1 VHLPPTKGLVDALEL
16 IVPRVESR
24 SVETNTATK
33 DPSLISL
40 FIETFDSYLIGS
52 LSKNILPSVW
62 IPRNF

>member
-1 VHLPPTKGLVDALEL
+1 
-16 IVPRVESR
+16 VPRVESR